1 MLLKGATLVG
11 LDPPRVEPGDLRIEG
26 DRIAERGRDLGGGE
40 SLDLSGCLVLPG
52 LVNAHTHLYSALAR
66 GMPWPAPPPRNFIE
80 MLEKGG
86 LKVVAARMLRLS
98 RAQAEGF
105 YAVHRERPFFKSLCE
120 FMSSGPIL
128 AMVLE
133 GENAIA
139 RNREVMGVTDSAKA
153 AEGTIRRRFGTS
165 IEKNAVHGSDAPETA
180 RTEIAYFFSPYELNG
195 LGW

>member
-1 MLLKGATLVG
+1 MKERTLSLIKPDAVKKNAVGA
-11 LDPPRVEPGDLRIEG
+11 I
-26 DRIAERGRDLGGGE
+26 
-40 SLDLSGCLVLPG
+40 
-52 LVNAHTHLYSALAR
+52 
-66 GMPWPAPPPRNFIE
+66 IE
-80 MLEKGG
+80 MLEQGG
-86 LKVVAARMLRLS
+86 LKVVGARMLRLS

-105 YAVHRERPFFKSLCE
+105 YAVHEERPFFKSLCE
-120 FMSSGPIL
+120 FMSSGPIM

-153 AEGTIRRRFGTS
+153 AAGTIRHRFGTD

-180 RTEIAYFFSPYELNG
+180 RTEISYFFAPYELNG